1 MEQIGKY
8 RIDAVLGQGAM
19 GVVYRGYDTVLERN
33 VAIKTIHPHLLTGPV
48 GEQLLQRFKTE
59 ATAAARCQHGNIVS
73 VYDFG
78 QHEGMPYIAMEFV
91 RGRGLDEILQEQR
104 GLPLKRINTIV
115 LGVCHGLHY
124 AHRKGVVHR
133 DVKPANIMVLEGDRI
148 KLADFGIAKISTAE
162 MTQAGFAIGT
172 PSYMAPEQRDGGR
185 VDERA
190 DLFAFGV
197 VLFELLAWC
206 SDIPAALRQ
215 TAVKAIL
222 ELPAS
227 KKLDYTQRFPPS
239 MAAFLNR
246 CLAVDPEQRPA
257 SVTELAEGYKLALQN
272 IRQPAHVVEAAA
284 TQPQGSAATEA
295 EQAWM
300 RQALRALEEQLA
312 HYIGPI
318 ARNVVRDGYQ
328 HTRNIAQL
336 VELLAAEIPDE
347 AERKRFIKECNTDT
361 GITSLGKQAPAAPD
375 PASAASALAQSAPV
389 QNTPE
394 AGDDAA
400 TQIAGQAMPSGP
412 APVQA
417 LDATISSAVRTA
429 VEKALAFHI
438 GPMAAIVL
446 QSHLVT
452 EATRE
457 GLLEALGEEIPD
469 DKERRDFIKRARIL
483 LGRAPDV

>member
-1 MEQIGKY
+1 MQQQIGKY
-8 RIDAVLGQGAM
+8 RIDSELGQGAM
-19 GVVYRGYDTVLERN
+19 GLVYRGYDTVLERI
-33 VAIKTIHPHLLTGPV
+33 VAIKTIHRHLLGGEV
-48 GEQLLQRFKTE
+48 GAQLLKRFKTE

-73 VYDFG
+73 IYDFG

-91 RGRGLDEILQEQR
+91 RGRGLDEILQEGR
-104 GLPLKRINTIV
+104 SLPLKRINAII

-148 KLADFGIAKISTAE
+148 KIADFGIAKISTTE

-172 PSYMAPEQRDGGR
+172 PSYMAPEQREGGK

-197 VLFELLAWC
+197 VIFELLAWC
-206 SDIPAALRQ
+206 ADIPGALRQ
-215 TAVKAIL
+215 SAVKAIL

-227 KKLDYTQRFPPS
+227 KKLAYTQRFPPS

-246 CLAVDPEQRPA
+246 CLAAAPDRRPA
-257 SVTELAEGYKLALQN
+257 SIAELAEGYKAALQN
-272 IRQPAHVVEAAA
+272 IRQTAHVVEAAA
-284 TQPQGSAATEA
+284 TQPQAPVATEA

-300 RQALRALEEQLA
+300 RQALGALEEQLA
-312 HYIGPI
+312 QYIGPI
-318 ARNVVRDGYQ
+318 ARNVVRDGFQ

-361 GITSLGKQAPAAPD
+361 GITSLGKPQA
-375 PASAASALAQSAPV
+375 AASAV
-389 QNTPE
+389 T
-394 AGDDAA
+394 GDDNA
-400 TQIAGQAMPSGP
+400 TLVSPPPAPGP
-412 APVQA
+412 APMRS
-417 LDATISSAVRTA
+417 LDASISPAVRSA

-483 LGRAPDV
+483 LGG